1 MQMTTEEKA
10 MVQKSI
16 QEMVDS
22 MTRTAAERD
31 LQKNIVARIKDETTV
46 TPKVFRR
53 MARVAFSANY
63 MEEKQN
69 NEEFE
74 NLYEEVSING

>member
-1 MQMTTEEKA
+1 MQMTTEEKV
-10 MVQKSI
+10 MVKKSI
-16 QEMVDS
+16 QEMIDS

-31 LQKNIVARIKDETTV
+31 LQKNIVARIKEETTV

>member
-1 MQMTTEEKA
+1 MQMTTEEKTL
-10 MVQKSI
+10 VKKSI
-16 QEMVDS
+16 QEMIDS

-53 MARVAFSANY
+53 MARVAFSANF

>member
-1 MQMTTEEKA
+1 MQMTTEEKTL
-10 MVQKSI
+10 VKKSI
-16 QEMVDS
+16 QEMIDS

-53 MARVAFSANY
+53 MARVAFAANF

>member
-1 MQMTTEEKA
+1 M
-10 MVQKSI
+10 I
-16 QEMVDS
+16 DS

-53 MARVAFSANY
+53 MARVAFAANF